1 MYLDIGLGCC
11 VRMAAHPG
19 RSHQA
24 RALLWERGLLG
35 GGVGTK
41 ERQWRRRQREK
52 AWGLCLLFRPW
63 QNHMQHC
70 TPLVQVRVGRWLFGG
85 HHGNRCMH
93 PCCLCVMS
101 LDSEACFWCQHRHC
115 VYDEWDRR
123 KIYRYGVYVLKRR
136 ENQQV
141 ATEWKQWLHT
151 EIYAMKKLKQL
162 VCYRLTRKLV
172 TDEVDRYQES
182 SSDNDEGWF

>member
-24 RALLWERGLLG
+24 RALPWERGLLG

-101 LDSEACFWCQHRHC
+101 LGSEMICHTGSWYQHYYLQKFHLVSSAFLLPRIEVHITLEC
-115 VYDEWDRR
+115 IV
-123 KIYRYGVYVLKRR
+123 ITHSL
-136 ENQQV
+136 
-141 ATEWKQWLHT
+141 WKNKS
-151 EIYAMKKLKQL
+151 E
-162 VCYRLTRKLV
+162 RLMLPILSGFSL
-172 TDEVDRYQES
+172 E
-182 SSDNDEGWF
+182 FF